1 MIVKIFRR
9 AGALS
14 FLVLLC
20 CVAIQAQSGSTR
32 PRRVNPPPVSRVGD
46 TTTAPSSSSS
56 EDAVPPRASTSRTS
70 TTAPNV
76 NTSSTGSSNTAR
88 AYSLFQ
94 QKQYEAAARE
104 AKQAAAADPSD
115 AEAWKIA
122 GFSEMN
128 LKKYGEAAADLRKA
142 LDLQRASGKEDT
154 NTADAL
160 GQALVFSEKYEE
172 ALPLLVAAT
181 TRKGAQVDAS
191 MLYYRGLAEFQTR
204 KTADAER
211 SFTAAVRANPKDAR
225 ALYYLGQIAFERND
239 MDATINAL
247 NRATLNDG
255 QIASA
260 WQLLTI
266 AYLRRAQAATVK
278 ARGDADYLSAI
289 RAGENL
295 VRVRAGADTN
305 TLLGQALIGAG
316 QYARAAT
323 VLERAATEAEAK
335 STTFYLLGFAYSRAK
350 NYPKATLALERAAEL
365 APQDANIYRELGYAY
380 EISKQYDKA
389 LAAYEKGAQL
399 APDDDYFKQSVERVR
414 PAVQ

>member
-46 TTTAPSSSSS
+46 TTTAPSSSS
-56 EDAVPPRASTSRTS
+56 EDAVPPRAGTSRTS
-70 TTAPNV
+70 VAPNV
-76 NTSSTGSSNTAR
+76 NTSSKGSSNTAR

-128 LKKYGEAAADLRKA
+128 LKKYGEAATDLRKA

>member
-1 MIVKIFRR
+1 
-9 AGALS
+9 
-14 FLVLLC
+14 
-20 CVAIQAQSGSTR
+20 
-32 PRRVNPPPVSRVGD
+32 
-46 TTTAPSSSSS
+46 
-56 EDAVPPRASTSRTS
+56 
-70 TTAPNV
+70 
-76 NTSSTGSSNTAR
+76 
-88 AYSLFQ
+88 
-94 QKQYEAAARE
+94 
-104 AKQAAAADPSD
+104 
-115 AEAWKIA
+115 
-122 GFSEMN
+122 
-128 LKKYGEAAADLRKA
+128 YGEAAVDLKKA
-142 LDLQRASGKEDT
+142 LDLQRAAGKEDT

-160 GQALVFSEKYEE
+160 GQALVFSEKEE
-172 ALPLLVAAT
+172 EELRLLGGAT
-181 TRKGAQVDAS
+181 TRKGASVDAS

-225 ALYYLGQIAFERND
+225 SLYYLCQIAFERND

-289 RAGENL
+289 RDGENL
-295 VRVRAGADTN
+295 VRVRAGADTT

-335 STTFYLLGFAYSRAK
+335 STTFYL
-350 NYPKATLALERAAEL
+350 
-365 APQDANIYRELGYAY
+365 
-380 EISKQYDKA
+380 
-389 LAAYEKGAQL
+389 
-399 APDDDYFKQSVERVR
+399 
-414 PAVQ
+414 